1 MRNDNTLPSAVVANT
16 IADLSGMLASIGYND
31 DQIEIAVAFCRRGE
45 DLDRVFRAANG
56 GGRELPSVSYS
67 RRGKTHREERR
78 ADFYAVV
85 LRKVVYAAYKR
96 DPESWNVTIALDDD
110 GALYTR
116 ALDGDGVKVWRRTYN
131 NTFDA
136 LAAEYPDRSH
146 KAATIIFN
154 KSAGGEPG
162 VCFNLDFTADDGGR
176 RAAGLDRGG
185 EQ

>member
-1 MRNDNTLPSAVVANT
+1 MRNDNILPSAVIANT
-16 IADLSGMLASIGYND
+16 IADLSGMLASVGYND

-45 DLDRVFRAANG
+45 DLDRNFREENG
-56 GGRELPSVSYS
+56 GGRVMPSASYS
-67 RRGKTHREERR
+67 RRGKIHREERR

-96 DPESWNVTIALDDD
+96 DPESWSVTCALDDD

-116 ALDGDGVKVWRRTYN
+116 DLDGDGVKQWRRTYN

-136 LAAEYPDRSH
+136 LAAEYPDRAH

-154 KSAGGEPG
+154 KSANGEPG
-162 VCFNLDFTADDGGR
+162 ICFNLDFTADDGGR
-176 RAAGLDRGG
+176 RAAGLDRGRD
-185 EQ
+185 Q